1 MNTKLLNTLKT
12 LCVVGALAATSFSV
26 IAAPVEGQTKVIKE
40 KAAVVCNVGYIEDT
54 IVKIDEKNKQVIV
67 GDAED
72 KGAQIIINVTK
83 QTNIFSVKDKKVY
96 TFSDLEVGQK
106 IGIESN
112 GMMTNGQL
120 TAFVL
125 TVMEDENEEEENLAI
140 CPVAGYITDT
150 IVGIDADAQ
159 TIILG
164 DATDK
169 EAQIVVKVNEDTQI
183 SHELNK
189 RAYTF
194 ADFEV
199 GQQVILESNGIM
211 TNGQVTAFF
220 LTILDEQEENLVTCP
235 VAGYLTEQIAKI
247 DKEAKTITLGDK
259 KDEESQIIVKVTENT
274 KITDAKNKKVVK
286 FSDLKVCQTIS
297 VESNG
302 MMINGQVE
310 AFEITIQ

>member
-26 IAAPVEGQTKVIKE
+26 IAAPVEVQTKVIKE
-40 KAAVVCNVGYIEDT
+40 KAAVVCNIGYIEDT

-83 QTNIFSVKDKKVY
+83 QTNILSVKDKKVY

-125 TVMEDENEEEENLAI
+125 TVMEDENELEESLA
-140 CPVAGYITDT
+140 
-150 IVGIDADAQ
+150 
-159 TIILG
+159 
-164 DATDK
+164 
-169 EAQIVVKVNEDTQI
+169 
-183 SHELNK
+183 
-189 RAYTF
+189 
-194 ADFEV
+194 
-199 GQQVILESNGIM
+199 
-211 TNGQVTAFF
+211 
-220 LTILDEQEENLVTCP
+220 TCP